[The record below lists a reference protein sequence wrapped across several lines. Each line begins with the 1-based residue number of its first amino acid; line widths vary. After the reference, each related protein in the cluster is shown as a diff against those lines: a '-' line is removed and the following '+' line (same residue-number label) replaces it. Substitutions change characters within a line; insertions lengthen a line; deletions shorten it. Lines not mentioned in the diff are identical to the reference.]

1 MNFIIENWQL
11 VFVALASGVALL
23 LPTLLSGG
31 AGSISCT
38 DAVLL
43 MNKEKANII
52 DVRRPDE
59 FKTGSIAGA
68 KNIEITKL
76 DAQLASA
83 VKNKEAPMVLI
94 CATGARSQGALRL
107 AQKLGYTRVFSMSGG
122 LKAWR
127 EANFSASWPA
137 FSLYTPSMRSRTCF
151 TMLLGVM
158 PIRVL

>member
-68 KNIEITKL
+68 KNIEITKI

-94 CATGARSQGALRL
+94 CASGARSKGALRL

-127 EANFSASWPA
+127 EANLPVTKAS
-137 FSLYTPSMRSRTCF
+137 
-151 TMLLGVM
+151 
-158 PIRVL
+158 

>member
-68 KNIEITKL
+68 KNIEITKI

-122 LKAWR
+122 LRAWR
-127 EANFSASWPA
+127 EANLPVTKA
-137 FSLYTPSMRSRTCF
+137 
-151 TMLLGVM
+151 
-158 PIRVL
+158 

>member
-31 AGSISCT
+31 TGSISCT

-68 KNIEITKL
+68 KNIEITKI

-127 EANFSASWPA
+127 EANLPVTKAS
-137 FSLYTPSMRSRTCF
+137 
-151 TMLLGVM
+151 
-158 PIRVL
+158 

>member
-68 KNIEITKL
+68 KNIEITKI

-127 EANFSASWPA
+127 EANLPVTKAS
-137 FSLYTPSMRSRTCF
+137 
-151 TMLLGVM
+151 
-158 PIRVL
+158 

>member
-11 VFVALASGVALL
+11 VFVAIASGVALL

-31 AGSISCT
+31 TGSISCT

-68 KNIEITKL
+68 KNIEITKI

-127 EANFSASWPA
+127 EANLPVTKAS
-137 FSLYTPSMRSRTCF
+137 
-151 TMLLGVM
+151 
-158 PIRVL
+158 

>member
-11 VFVALASGVALL
+11 VFVAIASGVALL

-31 AGSISCT
+31 TGSISCT

-68 KNIEITKL
+68 KNIEITKI

-107 AQKLGYTRVFSMSGG
+107 AQKLGYTRVFTMSGG
-122 LKAWR
+122 LRAWR
-127 EANFSASWPA
+127 EANLPVTKAS
-137 FSLYTPSMRSRTCF
+137 
-151 TMLLGVM
+151 
-158 PIRVL
+158 

>member
-31 AGSISCT
+31 ASSISCT

-127 EANFSASWPA
+127 EANLPVTKAS
-137 FSLYTPSMRSRTCF
+137 
-151 TMLLGVM
+151 
-158 PIRVL
+158 

>member
-11 VFVALASGVALL
+11 VFVAIASGVALL

-127 EANFSASWPA
+127 EANLPVTKAS
-137 FSLYTPSMRSRTCF
+137 
-151 TMLLGVM
+151 
-158 PIRVL
+158 

>member
-83 VKNKEAPMVLI
+83 VKNKKKGIFLTTHLWLI
-94 CATGARSQGALRL
+94 SFFQ
-107 AQKLGYTRVFSMSGG
+107 S
-122 LKAWR
+122 
-127 EANFSASWPA
+127 NF
-137 FSLYTPSMRSRTCF
+137 
-151 TMLLGVM
+151 
-158 PIRVL
+158 

>member
-11 VFVALASGVALL
+11 VFVAIASGVALL

-68 KNIEITKL
+68 KNIEITKI

-94 CATGARSQGALRL
+94 CASGARSKGALRL

-127 EANFSASWPA
+127 EANLPVTKAS
-137 FSLYTPSMRSRTCF
+137 
-151 TMLLGVM
+151 
-158 PIRVL
+158 

>member
-127 EANFSASWPA
+127 EANLPVTKAS
-137 FSLYTPSMRSRTCF
+137 
-151 TMLLGVM
+151 
-158 PIRVL
+158 

>member
-83 VKNKEAPMVLI
+83 VKNKDAPMVLI

-127 EANFSASWPA
+127 EANLPVTKAS
-137 FSLYTPSMRSRTCF
+137 
-151 TMLLGVM
+151 
-158 PIRVL
+158 

>member
-11 VFVALASGVALL
+11 VFVAIASGVALL

-31 AGSISCT
+31 SGSISCT

-76 DAQLASA
+76 DAQLAST

-94 CATGARSQGALRL
+94 CASGARSKGALRL
-107 AQKLGYTRVFSMSGG
+107 AQKLGYTRVFTMSGG
-122 LKAWR
+122 LRAWR
-127 EANFSASWPA
+127 EANLPVTKAS
-137 FSLYTPSMRSRTCF
+137 
-151 TMLLGVM
+151 
-158 PIRVL
+158 

>member
-1 MNFIIENWQL
+1 MNLVTIDLVGSFYSKIKRFYFKRINVNFIIENWQL

-43 MNKEKANII
+43 MNKEKANVV
-52 DVRRPDE
+52 DVRRADE
-59 FKTGSIAGA
+59 FSTGTIAGA
-68 KNIEITKL
+68 KHVEITKIE
-76 DAQLASA
+76 ANLASV
-83 VKNKEAPMVLI
+83 VKNKEAPLVLI
-94 CATGARSQGALRL
+94 CASGARSQGAVRL

-127 EANFSASWPA
+127 EANLPVTKAS
-137 FSLYTPSMRSRTCF
+137 
-151 TMLLGVM
+151 
-158 PIRVL
+158 

>member
-68 KNIEITKL
+68 KNIEITKI

-127 EANFSASWPA
+127 EANLPVTKASSTRPR
-137 FSLYTPSMRSRTCF
+137 SPSSSRH
-151 TMLLGVM
+151 
-158 PIRVL
+158 

>member
-11 VFVALASGVALL
+11 VFVAIASGVALL

-68 KNIEITKL
+68 KNIEITKI

-127 EANFSASWPA
+127 EANLPVTKAS
-137 FSLYTPSMRSRTCF
+137 
-151 TMLLGVM
+151 
-158 PIRVL
+158 